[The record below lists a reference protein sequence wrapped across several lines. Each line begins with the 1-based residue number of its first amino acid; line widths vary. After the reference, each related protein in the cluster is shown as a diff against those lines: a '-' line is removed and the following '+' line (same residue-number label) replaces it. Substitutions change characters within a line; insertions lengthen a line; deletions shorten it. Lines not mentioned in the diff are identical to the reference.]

1 MDETEA
7 QLLAWAPRRHST
19 AVVHLFGKEEIAGS
33 IPAAGSI
40 LDTST
45 ATWFNRGMD
54 HIPILEFEGGFR
66 FLSNFYP
73 VSIMLEGNVYLS
85 AEHAFQAA
93 KTADPLEQQKI
104 REMLTP
110 GKAKRAGRQVTLRP
124 NWEQNKLRVMEAL
137 VRQKFNHPDLRDK
150 LLATGNKI
158 LVEGNTWG
166 DTFWGVC
173 RGKGENH
180 LGKILMK
187 VRSELAALV
196 QR

>member
-1 MDETEA
+1 MD
-7 QLLAWAPRRHST
+7 
-19 AVVHLFGKEEIAGS
+19 
-33 IPAAGSI
+33 
-40 LDTST
+40 
-45 ATWFNRGMD
+45 
-54 HIPILEFEGGFR
+54 IPISEFVGGFR

-73 VSIMLEGNVYLS
+73 VPIMLEGNVYLS
-85 AEHAFQAA
+85 LEHAFQAA

-110 GKAKRAGRQVTLRP
+110 GKAKRAGRQVTLRS
-124 NWEQNKLRVMEAL
+124 NWEQIKLRVMLAL
-137 VRQKFNHPDLRDK
+137 VRQKFGHPELGKK
-150 LLATGNKI
+150 LLATGNKELI
-158 LVEGNTWG
+158 EGNNWG

-173 RGKGENH
+173 KEKGENH